1 MSSRSPRGSFS
12 GGSSA
17 EVAADFEE
25 SLKDLQTNNRYEIS
39 NLTVIAKENTEHA
52 QAISKVLENHIKQT
66 PPMRKLPALFV
77 LDSIVKNVGTPYT
90 VYLGRNLYHTFM
102 DAYTL
107 VDNATRRHMDAMLR
121 TWKEPVPGS
130 IDPRPVFPRETVQ
143 PLESAMIKARAA
155 LEKIKQSQPPFQGMA
170 TPPQQNGQYPRPP
183 SQTPQTMYPGHSGP
197 HLTPSQSQPFAYQPP
212 LTNLINEIE
221 NVKRDIDSLIPR
233 FQYQLA
239 TRPHDVGLQT
249 QFNALNQLRNLL
261 SIQRVSSSELQQIKQ
276 QVSSLAPAVPAF
288 PPHASPPQMSPPQ
301 WQASTPISIPFQ
313 PPYPMPAVTP
323 SNAAPPP
330 NLTPDALNGLQV
342 LLAGTQKP
350 STPQLRAAIPGFQN
364 ASHSQLNAVQSHT
377 SSATQNNGAAD
388 LIASLTKAGLIKPV
402 PSAAPHANPT
412 ATAPLA
418 GDPTAELLK
427 SLQAVVPLSSQAATP
442 SQSHAQ
448 PVLGHVQIP
457 INAAS
462 LKTFRPELVAAMY
475 DALPNQCSTCGRRF
489 PTTEEGRQKKSLHL
503 DWHFRTNQRIA
514 DPNTNRGHHRNW
526 FSNEMEWIQHI
537 EFDPSTTTAT
547 AKESTEAAKA
557 QKNPQEQ
564 VVRAPAGMTKSTCTI
579 CYEDL
584 HSTYS
589 EEHQDWVFANAG
601 YMNRKIVHATCL
613 AEMTKSQPLPSI
625 DRGALASTLAS
636 FGANQRERSAT
647 PDSSLGKRKAETEM
661 AGNGPRIKMQ

>member
-25 SLKDLQTNNRYEIS
+25 SLKDLQSNNRYEIS

-52 QAISKVLENHIKQT
+52 QAISKALENHIKQT
-66 PPMRKLPALFV
+66 SPTRKLPALFV

-90 VYLGRNLYHTFM
+90 VYLGRNLYNTFM
-102 DAYTL
+102 EAYTL

-143 PLESAMIKARAA
+143 PLENAMIKARAA
-155 LEKIKQSQPPFQGMA
+155 LEKIRQSQTQFQGVA
-170 TPPQQNGQYPRPP
+170 TPPQQNRQYPRPP
-183 SQTPQTMYPGHSGP
+183 SHTPQPMYPGHP
-197 HLTPSQSQPFAYQPP
+197 VPQATPQSQPYAYQPP
-212 LTNLINEIE
+212 LTNLNNEIE
-221 NVKRDIDSLIPR
+221 SVKRDIDSLIPR

-239 TRPHDVGLQT
+239 SRPHDVGLQT

-261 SIQRVSSSELQQIKQ
+261 NIQRVSSSELQQIKQ

-288 PPHASPPQMSPPQ
+288 PPPVPPPQVPQPQ
-301 WQASTPISIPFQ
+301 WQTPTPLPLAFQ
-313 PPYPMPAVTP
+313 PPLPIPTATP
-323 SNAAPPP
+323 SHAGPPP
-330 NLTPDALNGLQV
+330 NLTPDALNGLQA

-350 STPQLRAAIPGFQN
+350 STPQLRAAIPGFHN

-377 SSATQNNGAAD
+377 SSAPQANDAAD

-402 PSAAPHANPT
+402 SSAAPPANPV
-412 ATAPLA
+412 ATAPA
-418 GDPTAELLK
+418 ASDPTTELLK
-427 SLQAVVPLSSQAATP
+427 SLQAVAPLPSQAATP
-442 SQSHAQ
+442 LQSHAQ
-448 PVLGHVQIP
+448 PVRAHLQVP
-457 INAAS
+457 ITAAS

-526 FSNEMEWIQHI
+526 FPNEMEWIQHI

-547 AKESTEAAKA
+547 AKETTEAAKA
-557 QKNPQEQ
+557 QKSPQEQ

-601 YMNRKIVHATCL
+601 YMNKKIVHATCL
-613 AEMTKSQPLPSI
+613 AELTKSQPVASI
-625 DRGALASTLAS
+625 DRGALAAALAS
-636 FGANQRERSAT
+636 VSANQRERSST